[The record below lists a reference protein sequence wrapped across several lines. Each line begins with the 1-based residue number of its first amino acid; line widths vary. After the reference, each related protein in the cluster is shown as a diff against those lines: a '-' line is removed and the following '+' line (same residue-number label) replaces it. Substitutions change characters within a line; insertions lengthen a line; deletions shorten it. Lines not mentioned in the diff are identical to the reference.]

1 MRLNDV
7 TTTEAIQAV
16 RDTFNFTVGKY
27 PLSAP
32 DNMRTPWYGLFR
44 EDTCKVVGNSSVTDR
59 YTPHTTEDVTALVET
74 ASELFD
80 GNVSVNCHFNNGHY
94 VTVSPTDENRRS
106 VFGTEDNI
114 FPRIYIS
121 AGYDG
126 KPFRASVG
134 YFRDL
139 CRNLAM
145 LETVKATSVS
155 IRHTHS
161 LRDKMRDLRASFE
174 GLRDG
179 WERLGDVVSAMEAR
193 QVDVEAVMNSIYG
206 QVPTDEGRSRTIYV
220 NRAESIINRLIRERY
235 ASGRGRIDHQQPR
248 VSAWEM
254 FNAIQ
259 GHAQHDA
266 SRRGRPTE
274 YDRVLLANRDAYVR
288 RAESLLVSA

>member
-1 MRLNDV
+1 M
-7 TTTEAIQAV
+7 
-16 RDTFNFTVGKY
+16 
-27 PLSAP
+27 
-32 DNMRTPWYGLFR
+32 
-44 EDTCKVVGNSSVTDR
+44 
-59 YTPHTTEDVTALVET
+59 VET

-126 KPFRASVG
+126 TPCRASVG

-248 VSAWEM
+248 VSAWEK
-254 FNAIQ
+254 FNSIQ

-274 YDRVLLANRDAYVR
+274 YDRVLLATRDTHVR
-288 RAESLLVSA
+288 KAESLLVSA